1 MVRLEEVPSNA
12 LDGLNLR
19 ADDVHLDPEEDADME
34 DLYDRAAARGG
45 LTDKTFEEALSD
57 LSSTPLFMTSLKDAG
72 GDENVGLE
80 ALRALQY
87 EGTKSEAAQN
97 FKEQGNECVQVKHWI
112 DAREFYNKGIA
123 VLQDKNEARWEK
135 PEDLAQEQKKRFLLS
150 EQLYSNRARC
160 NLELSKSAKAVVGIT
175 TDSNRELSIHN
186 TGLRQCA
193 QAESIQRQSSLP
205 IGISPVRT

>member
-1 MVRLEEVPSNA
+1 MVRLEELPSEVQDETS
-12 LDGLNLR
+12 LKT
-19 ADDVHLDPEEDADME
+19 ADIPLDPEEDADME

-72 GDENVGLE
+72 GEENIGLE

-87 EGTKSEAAQN
+87 EGTKSEASQN
-97 FKEQGNECVQVKHWI
+97 FKEQGNECVQVKQWS

-123 VLQDKNEARWEK
+123 VLLDKNEARWEQ
-135 PEDLAQEQKKRFLLS
+135 PEDPVQEQKKCLLLS

-160 NLELSKSAKAVVGIT
+160 NLEMSRFPDNVFASA
-175 TDSNRELSIHN
+175 TDFDRKLSIN
-186 TGLRQCA
+186 DTGLWECA
-193 QAESIQRQSSLP
+193 
-205 IGISPVRT
+205 

>member
-1 MVRLEEVPSNA
+1 MVRLEEVPSDA
-12 LDGLNLR
+12 LDGLSLK
-19 ADDVHLDPEEDADME
+19 ADDVHVDPEEDADME

-57 LSSTPLFMTSLKDAG
+57 LSSTPLFMTSLKDVG
-72 GDENVGLE
+72 GEDNIGLE

-97 FKEQGNECVQVKHWI
+97 FKEQGNECVQVKQWT

-123 VLQDKNEARWEK
+123 VLQDKDEARWDR
-135 PEDLAQEQKKRFLLS
+135 PEDPAQEQKKRLLLS

-160 NLELSKSAKAVVGIT
+160 NLELSRYADIVFVNT
-175 TDSNRELSIHN
+175 TDSDRKLSIN
-186 TGLRQCA
+186 DTGLRQCA
-193 QAESIQRQSSLP
+193 QAESFERQGSFQ
-205 IGISPVRT
+205 ISISAIRA

>member
-1 MVRLEEVPSNA
+1 MVRLEELPSEVQDETS
-12 LDGLNLR
+12 LKT
-19 ADDVHLDPEEDADME
+19 ADIPLDPEEDADME

-72 GDENVGLE
+72 GEENIGLE

-87 EGTKSEAAQN
+87 EGTKSEASQN
-97 FKEQGNECVQVKHWI
+97 FKEQGNECVQVKQWS

-123 VLQDKNEARWEK
+123 VLLDKNEARWEQ
-135 PEDLAQEQKKRFLLS
+135 PEDPVQEQKKCLLLS

-160 NLELSKSAKAVVGIT
+160 NLEMSRFPDNVFASA
-175 TDSNRELSIHN
+175 TDFDRKLSIN
-186 TGLRQCA
+186 DIGLWECA
-193 QAESIQRQSSLP
+193 
-205 IGISPVRT
+205 

>member
-1 MVRLEEVPSNA
+1 MVRLEEVPSDA
-12 LDGLNLR
+12 LDELNLKTN
-19 ADDVHLDPEEDADME
+19 DIPLDPEEDADME

-57 LSSTPLFMTSLKDAG
+57 LSSTPLFMTSLKDVG
-72 GDENVGLE
+72 GEDNIGLE

-97 FKEQGNECVQVKHWI
+97 FKEQGNECVQVKQWT
-112 DAREFYNKGIA
+112 DAREFYNKGVA

-135 PEDLAQEQKKRFLLS
+135 PEDLAQEQKKRLLLS

-160 NLELSKSAKAVVGIT
+160 NLELSRFAGTLFVNA
-175 TDSNRELSIHN
+175 TDSHRK
-186 TGLRQCA
+186 
-193 QAESIQRQSSLP
+193 LP
-205 IGISPVRT
+205 INDTRLR